1 MYLDYE
7 EENEISY
14 NRPNNEV
21 DLEKVVLPFEKLKSI
36 QSESNFKSISID
48 SMKIERINFY
58 RNNLKEIELK
68 TLQNLKYLTLSNN
81 QIENI
86 DFLFSSKNDFE
97 NNSIVEINLKVNLIK
112 ELPVMKSTSLIKAD
126 FSNNQISSI
135 TNLTSSS
142 LLILV
147 EI

>member
-36 QSESNFKSISID
+36 QSESNFKSISIA

-68 TLQNLKYLTLSNN
+68 TL
-81 QIENI
+81 
-86 DFLFSSKNDFE
+86 
-97 NNSIVEINLKVNLIK
+97 
-112 ELPVMKSTSLIKAD
+112 
-126 FSNNQISSI
+126 
-135 TNLTSSS
+135 
-142 LLILV
+142 
-147 EI
+147 